1 MPVVLGLTAPLGLR
15 RTVSLV
21 TPRPWQ
27 EEDREG
33 DLDTS
38 LAGWEGGAGLTGLG
52 LKRKRSLSRQLSD
65 FLQERR
71 AEGEARE
78 GREARVKWYQA
89 PADNPVSSVHC
100 PMVSNSS
107 HQLAD

>member
-1 MPVVLGLTAPLGLR
+1 MPVVLGLAAPLGLR

-27 EEDREG
+27 EEG
-33 DLDTS
+33 LDLDTS
-38 LAGWEGGAGLTGLG
+38 QAGWEGGAGLAGLG

-71 AEGEARE
+71 AEGEGRE
-78 GREARVKWYQA
+78 GREGRVKWYQA
-89 PADNPVSSVHC
+89 PADNLVSSVHC
-100 PMVSNSS
+100 P
-107 HQLAD
+107 